1 MSEKKSHGCLLGGL
15 GCLAAIGLL
24 AVLIVVV
31 GVCVSDAPEPKVPS
45 VQEATVD
52 DLKAE
57 VKRGQELLAWL
68 RIRNDQTE
76 LQRKEAFAQFKGKYV
91 IFNGKVREIGKTMFS
106 EEVFVSLTVGRK
118 SLLEDIN
125 IQFNIP
131 DQRVESVKSWTKDE
145 VHILRGRVK
154 STGDLVDDIVCA
166 QGECVPNDKYR
177 ELVQTTGGGQ
187 AASRT
192 NAVGELIDGVVDG
205 LVGKAVDGLVGDDNK
220 MLNKAAKAAA
230 AAALDAL
237 RSDNQNN
244 KSQNNQ

>member
-1 MSEKKSHGCLLGGL
+1 MSGRHRFTARSDCRCRRL
-15 GCLAAIGLL
+15 
-24 AVLIVVV
+24 
-31 GVCVSDAPEPKVPS
+31 CVRCPEPKVPS

-131 DQRVESVKSWTKDE
+131 DQRVDLVKSWTKDE
-145 VHILRGRVK
+145 VHVLRGRVK

-166 QGECVPNDKYR
+166 QGECVPDDKYR
-177 ELVQTTGGGQ
+177 ELVQTAGGGQ

-192 NAVGELIDGVVDG
+192 SAVDELIGEAD
-205 LVGKAVDGLVGDDNK
+205 K
-220 MLNKAAKAAA
+220 MLNKAANDAA
-230 AAALDAL
+230 AAALDVIKSA
-237 RSDNQNN
+237 NQRN
-244 KSQNNQ
+244 KAQNNQ

>member
-31 GVCVSDAPEPKVPS
+31 GVCVSDPPEPKVPS
-45 VQEATVD
+45 VQEAAVD

-68 RIRNDQTE
+68 RVKDDQTE

-91 IFNGKVREIGKTMFS
+91 IFNGKVREIGKTMFA

-125 IQFNIP
+125 IQFNMP
-131 DQRVESVKSWTKDE
+131 DQRVDSVKSWTKDE
-145 VHILRGRVK
+145 AHALRGRVK

-166 QGECVPNDKYR
+166 QGECVPDEKYR
-177 ELVQTTGGGQ
+177 ELAQATGGGQ

-192 NAVGELIDGVVDG
+192 SAANELVGKVVDG
-205 LVGKAVDGLVGDDNK
+205 LVSKAVDELVGEDNK
-220 MLNKAAKAAA
+220 MLNKAAKDAA

-244 KSQNNQ
+244 KNQNNQ

>member
-1 MSEKKSHGCLLGGL
+1 M
-15 GCLAAIGLL
+15 
-24 AVLIVVV
+24 
-31 GVCVSDAPEPKVPS
+31 
-45 VQEATVD
+45 
-52 DLKAE
+52 
-57 VKRGQELLAWL
+57 
-68 RIRNDQTE
+68 
-76 LQRKEAFAQFKGKYV
+76 
-91 IFNGKVREIGKTMFS
+91 
-106 EEVFVSLTVGRK
+106 
-118 SLLEDIN
+118 
-125 IQFNIP
+125 
-131 DQRVESVKSWTKDE
+131 
-145 VHILRGRVK
+145 
-154 STGDLVDDIVCA
+154 DIVCA

-205 LVGKAVDGLVGDDNK
+205 LVGKAVDGLVGEDNK